1 MIETHV
7 VWLARIIRVK
17 VASGAGATV
26 RGVLLATKG
35 SAAGE
40 FAAGSGERLGVEGLD
55 GAAAADD
62 LPASGAKADEV
73 APSLGEPAE
82 GDVVGG
88 AGDCAGRE
96 EEGD

>member
-7 VWLARIIRVK
+7 VWSARIIRVK
-17 VASGAGATV
+17 VASGVGATV

-40 FAAGSGERLGVEGLD
+40 FAAGLGERLGVEGLD
-55 GAAAADD
+55 GAAADN

-82 GDVVGG
+82 GDVVAGP
-88 AGDCAGRE
+88 GDCAGRE
-96 EEGD
+96 AEGD